1 MTATRPTPEH
11 DRGGARAAIGVRPP
25 ILLQAGYYLLTG
37 LWPLVHLPSFEAVT
51 GPKTD
56 DWLVRVVGVL
66 VLVIGGTLG
75 LGAVRL
81 RRALPSPELLLTLAL
96 ATAAAFILIDV
107 GFVLAGTIG
116 TIYLADAAVEAGLVV
131 WIVGTSVGRE
141 T

>member
-11 DRGGARAAIGVRPP
+11 DRGGVRSP

-81 RRALPSPELLLTLAL
+81 RRAPPSPELLTLAL
-96 ATAAAFILIDV
+96 ASAAAFILIDV

-131 WIVGTSVGRE
+131 WIVGTYVRRE

>member
-1 MTATRPTPEH
+1 
-11 DRGGARAAIGVRPP
+11 
-25 ILLQAGYYLLTG
+25 
-37 LWPLVHLPSFEAVT
+37 LVHLPSFEAVT

-81 RRALPSPELLLTLAL
+81 RRAPPSPELLTLAL
-96 ATAAAFILIDV
+96 ASAAAFILIDV

-116 TIYLADAAVEAGLVV
+116 TIYLADAAVEAGLFLWVV
-131 WIVGTSVGRE
+131 ASSLRTAPR
-141 T
+141 

>member
-66 VLVIGGTLG
+66 VLLIGGTLG

-81 RRALPSPELLLTLAL
+81 RRAPPSPELLTLAL
-96 ATAAAFILIDV
+96 ASAAAFILIDV

-131 WIVGTSVGRE
+131 WIVGTYVRRE